1 MVEGYRQIK
10 LLGEGAFGKC
20 YLCEKPGDRTKYVV
34 KQIDISKMTQQEKKE
49 AYHEARIM
57 GAFDHP
63 NIIRFRDV
71 YTTTN
76 GKLNIVM
83 DYADGGDLQ
92 NKIKNQR
99 GRLWQ
104 KTRFWISSSKSASP

>member
-1 MVEGYRQIK
+1 MVDGFKIIK

-20 YLCEKPGDRTKYVV
+20 YLCESNADKSKCVI
-34 KQIDISKMTQQEKKE
+34 KQIDISRMSSQEKKE
-49 AYHEARIM
+49 AYHEAKVM
-57 GAFDHP
+57 SAFDHP

-83 DYADGGDLQ
+83 DHADGGDLAT
-92 NKIKNQR
+92 KIKEQR
-99 GRLWQ
+99 GRPFTETQILD
-104 KTRFWISSSKSASP
+104 